1 MLDITFYRDDFRRR
15 DAPLAATSTEI
26 DFLIEDKKVVI
37 IDDVL
42 FSGRSIRAA
51 LTAIQSYGR
60 PENIE
65 LLVLIDRRFSRHLPI
80 QPNYRGRQVDA
91 INEERVLVSWKET
104 DKKDA
109 VYIEQNNM
117 DQLSVEHLLGIK
129 YLNTNDID
137 LIFKTADH
145 FKEVINRPIKKVP
158 SLRDITIANL
168 FFENST
174 RTKLSFELAEK
185 RLSADV
191 INFSAGQ
198 SSVKKGETLI
208 DTVNNILSMKVDIVV
223 MRHGNVG
230 AGVFLSKHVDAKII
244 NAGDGTHEHP
254 TQALLDSYSIR
265 EKLGSVKGKKI
276 VIVGDILHSRVAL
289 SNIFALQLQGAQV
302 KVCGPTTLIPK
313 YISSLGVE
321 VETNLKKA
329 LEWCDVA
336 NVLRVQHERMDIKY
350 FPSTREYTQLFGI
363 NKEILDNLGK
373 KIVIM
378 HPGPINRGVEITSD
392 VADSDQSIILNQV
405 ENGVAVRMAVIYLL
419 AQQIKR

>member
-1 MLDITFYRDDFRRR
+1 
-15 DAPLAATSTEI
+15 
-26 DFLIEDKKVVI
+26 
-37 IDDVL
+37 
-42 FSGRSIRAA
+42 
-51 LTAIQSYGR
+51 
-60 PENIE
+60 
-65 LLVLIDRRFSRHLPI
+65 
-80 QPNYRGRQVDA
+80 
-91 INEERVLVSWKET
+91 
-104 DKKDA
+104 
-109 VYIEQNNM
+109 M

-129 YLNTNDID
+129 YLNKNDID
-137 LIFKTADH
+137 LIFKTADG

-191 INFSAGQ
+191 INFSASQ

-230 AGVFLSKHVDAKII
+230 AGVFLSKHVNAKII

-265 EKLGSVKGKKI
+265 EKLGSVKGKKV

-289 SNIFALQLQGAQV
+289 SNIFALQLQGAEV

-313 YISSLGVE
+313 YISSLGVK

-363 NKEILDNLGK
+363 NKEILDNLDK

-392 VADSDQSIILNQV
+392 VADSNQSIILNQV
-405 ENGVAVRMAVIYLL
+405 ENGVAIRMAVIYLL

>member
-1 MLDITFYRDDFRRR
+1 M
-15 DAPLAATSTEI
+15 
-26 DFLIEDKKVVI
+26 K
-37 IDDVL
+37 
-42 FSGRSIRAA
+42 
-51 LTAIQSYGR
+51 
-60 PENIE
+60 
-65 LLVLIDRRFSRHLPI
+65 
-80 QPNYRGRQVDA
+80 
-91 INEERVLVSWKET
+91 
-104 DKKDA
+104 
-109 VYIEQNNM
+109 
-117 DQLSVEHLLGIK
+117 QLSVEHLLGIK
-129 YLNTNDID
+129 YLNKNDID
-137 LIFKTADH
+137 LVFETANH

-191 INFSAGQ
+191 LNFSANQ

-208 DTVNNILSMKVDIVV
+208 DTVNNILAMKVDIVV
-223 MRHGNVG
+223 MRHPNVG

-254 TQALLDSYSIR
+254 TQALLDSYSIK
-265 EKLGSVKGKKI
+265 EKLGTIKGKKI

-289 SNIFALQLQGAQV
+289 SNIFALKLQGAKV

-313 YISSLGVE
+313 YITSLGVE
-321 VETNLKKA
+321 VETNIKKA

-336 NVLRVQHERMDIKY
+336 NVLRVQHERMDINY

-363 NKEILDNLGK
+363 NNEILDNLGK
-373 KIVIM
+373 KITIM